1 MIPQMWRDLL
11 PDELVRLFMI
21 LNVGQQKVSA
31 RHLLEVMGSEVRNMF
46 EEWGLRLLTER
57 EEKQQA
63 RP

>member
-1 MIPQMWRDLL
+1 MWRDLL